1 LITMNFLDYANN
13 RDSSP
18 GSPPAGAVTPAEG
31 VARGVDRADEA
42 RLSRIMVVFAEPNR
56 RPVEAQLFSG
66 KVLLGRILYEPR
78 GEGAVVTVDT
88 PFLHVGFTAR
98 IAGPVDFVNYA
109 LRAARDMGADIV
121 VIYGVREV

>member
-1 LITMNFLDYANN
+1 LITMNALDYANN
-13 RDSSP
+13 GFPSP

-31 VARGVDRADEA
+31 EARGADRADET
-42 RLSRIMVVFAEPNR
+42 RLSRIMVVFADPNR
-56 RPVEAQLFSG
+56 RPIEAQLYSG
-66 KVLLGRILYEPR
+66 KVLLGRIVYESR
-78 GEGAVVTVDT
+78 GEDAVVTVDT
-88 PFLHVGFTAR
+88 PLLHVGFTAR

>member
-1 LITMNFLDYANN
+1 MNTPHTAPNTYP
-13 RDSSP
+13 SP
-18 GSPPAGAVTPAEG
+18 DSPPVGAVTPAVGE
-31 VARGVDRADEA
+31 ARGADRADEA
-42 RLSRIMVVFAEPNR
+42 RLSRIMVYFADPNR
-56 RPVEAQLFSG
+56 RPMEAHLYSG
-66 KVLLGRILYEPR
+66 KALLGRILYEPQ
-78 GEGAVVTVDT
+78 GESAVVTVDT